1 MGVSS
6 ESLKTYF
13 AHLVDVARGDKQRGH
28 AQRLPEIFRRASLTR
43 NFPAAKSADEITPVV
58 CLLPWLRRSSPRR

>member
-13 AHLVDVARGDKQRGH
+13 AHLVDVARGDKQRGSRAEAPRNIPAGELD
-28 AQRLPEIFRRASLTR
+28 AQFSRRKISG
-43 NFPAAKSADEITPVV
+43 
-58 CLLPWLRRSSPRR
+58 